1 MTYWL
6 VMAVLI
12 VMSMVFLMLTHQSDP
27 GIIPP
32 KVMKDPMIIALECG
46 AMDPVEAG
54 SSSGIWKGVD
64 GQWNRLPPNGY
75 LGMDPE
81 RYCVTCN
88 IWRPPRASH
97 CSICGFCF
105 EVRRPHLSRL
115 FAPPTPPTPP
125 SPGVCRRARRPV
137 WCWVCQDATRSDGCR
152 ERGGLESLVHVALR
166 VRVALRGGGVVGSP
180 AAGFHLV
187 VWESGLVT
195 MD

>member
-1 MTYWL
+1 MVHSLPGTPMTYWL

-12 VMSMVFLMLTHQSDP
+12 VMAMVFLMLTHQSDP

-105 EVRRPHLSRL
+105 EVRCPHPSSRL
-115 FAPPTPPTPP
+115 LQHPPAPGGLSAGAPPCVLGV
-125 SPGVCRRARRPV
+125 PGRYPV
-137 WCWVCQDATRSDGCR
+137 G
-152 ERGGLESLVHVALR
+152 
-166 VRVALRGGGVVGSP
+166 
-180 AAGFHLV
+180 
-187 VWESGLVT
+187 
-195 MD
+195 